1 LTEPTGAAN
10 YKLFVP
16 YLLRYAD
23 LSTFYFWLFADIGV
37 LYWQLDPKKSES
49 EEELA
54 KIRKERG
61 YSYMVCPNLPPY
73 VFDFLYMIY

>member
-1 LTEPTGAAN
+1 MVSRESE
-10 YKLFVP
+10 KLFVL
-16 YLLRYAD
+16 YLLPV
-23 LSTFYFWLFADIGV
+23 FADIGV

-61 YSYMVCPNLPPY
+61 YSYMVCANPP
-73 VFDFLYMIY
+73 

>member
-1 LTEPTGAAN
+1 MAPQAWIVEEKGEDLQGPKEFLPLS
-10 YKLFVP
+10 KLE
-16 YLLRYAD
+16 
-23 LSTFYFWLFADIGV
+23 DIGV